1 MKDERLGG
9 SAWIVATGMMIVTMA
24 LHPTGHDLV
33 EPGRFEAMAARNMV
47 VHGLAIASLP
57 LAFLGALAL
66 ARRAVEPLRLGL
78 AALVV
83 YGFALVAAMLAAS
96 ANGFVAPPL
105 IRELIEHPDSAV
117 PEALL
122 DYSHHF
128 NHAFTH
134 LYVVG
139 SSAAI
144 LLWSIALLRT
154 GLGRGCLRP
163 RRGSRAADRP
173 HRRPPAHGR
182 ARLRPGGAGAG
193 RVDDRGG
200 RVARA
205 RALARPVHER

>member
-154 GLGRGCLRP
+154 GLGRALGVYGLVVGVALPIGLIAGHLRMDVH
-163 RRGSRAADRP
+163 GFGLVVLAQAVWTIAAGVSLVR
-173 HRRPPAHGR
+173 
-182 ARLRPGGAGAG
+182 
-193 RVDDRGG
+193 
-200 RVARA
+200 
-205 RALARPVHER
+205 ER